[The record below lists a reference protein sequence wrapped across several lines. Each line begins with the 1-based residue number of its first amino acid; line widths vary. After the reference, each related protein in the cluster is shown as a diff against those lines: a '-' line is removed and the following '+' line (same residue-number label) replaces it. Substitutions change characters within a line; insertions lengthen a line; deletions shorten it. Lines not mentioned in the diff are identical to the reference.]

1 MELDLNK
8 FRTLIPINAL
18 YEDNLLR
25 LAEQTKVERL
35 SKGDKV
41 FSVGDLDP
49 DSLFLMAGTVAID
62 LDENNVH
69 LVTAGNDAALY
80 ALTTVNPRQFDAFV
94 VSKNATI
101 ARVDAVLLEKLLTWG
116 QAAPLASWSTRTEEN
131 RSASKEDS
139 EWMMAMLR
147 TGIFLQLPA
156 SNIHELF
163 SRMEQQDVTAGT
175 EVVRHGEEGDYYYMI
190 KKGRCQ
196 VSRPKNGDQ
205 EVLAELGRNDCFGE
219 EALLSDEPRNATVT
233 MLSDGQLMRLAK
245 QDFIELLNEPT
256 LKWVNN
262 REMKE
267 LVINGAKQV
276 DVRLESEYENSGLK
290 NALNIPLH
298 ELRKKSSYLE
308 PSKKYVLYCD
318 TGQRSASAA
327 FLLGQR
333 GFDVYVLEGGLS
345 GSSSGG

>member
-49 DSLFLMAGTVAID
+49 DSLFLIAGTVAID

-94 VSKNATI
+94 VSDNATI

-116 QAAPLASWSTRTEEN
+116 QAAPLAGFSARSEEN
-131 RSASKEDS
+131 HGTSREDS
-139 EWMMAMLR
+139 DWMMAMLR
-147 TGIFLQLPA
+147 TGIFLKLPA

-163 SRMEQQDVTAGT
+163 SRMEQLDVNAGA
-175 EVVRHGEEGDYYYMI
+175 EIVRYGDEGDYYYMI

-196 VSRPKNGDQ
+196 VSRPANGEE

-219 EALLSDEPRNATVT
+219 EALLSDEPRNASVT
-233 MLSDGQLMRLAK
+233 MLTDGQLMRLAK
-245 QDFIELLNEPT
+245 QDFIALLNAPT
-256 LKWVNN
+256 LKWVDNK
-262 REMKE
+262 EMKD
-267 LVINGAKQV
+267 LVVNGAKQV

-298 ELRKKSSYLE
+298 ELRKKSHYLE
-308 PSKKYVLYCD
+308 PSKKYILYCD
-318 TGQRSASAA
+318 TGQRSSAAA
-327 FLLGQR
+327 FLLSQE
-333 GFDVYVLEGGLS
+333 GFDVHVLKGGLS
-345 GSSSGG
+345 GTSPAP